1 MMRLI
6 FWKRDGNS
14 TKKQLDAVE
23 KAAATTHRKNIE
35 KIVNSRKDAGKVIKE
50 LKRNNITLE
59 LAKAIGH

>member
-1 MMRLI
+1 MRLI
-6 FWKRDGNS
+6 FWKRDGQS
-14 TKKQLDAVE
+14 AKQKLEAVE
-23 KAAATTHRKNIE
+23 KTATTTHRKNIE

>member
-1 MMRLI
+1 MRLI

-14 TKKQLDAVE
+14 TRDQLNAAE
-23 KAAATTHRKNIE
+23 EAAAKTHRKNIE

>member
-1 MMRLI
+1 MRLI
-6 FWKRDGNS
+6 FWKRDRVS
-14 TKKQLDAVE
+14 TKEKLNAVE
-23 KAAATTHRKNIE
+23 KAAAKTHKKNIQ

>member
-1 MMRLI
+1 MRLI
-6 FWKRDGNS
+6 FWKRDGVS
-14 TKKQLDAVE
+14 TKE
-23 KAAATTHRKNIE
+23 KLNAAEKTAATTHKKNIQ